1 MANFEA
7 FLQTIKLSINLL
19 FLKSDMQLI
28 SAWYFSKKKNY
39 MKISAS
45 CWQDQNIIT
54 INEFWKYSYG
64 IFKSGLIS
72 YVVSIQ
78 IISEKKWQ
86 MSQWARKIKKVQAK
100 KNSWNQIVNQFHE
113 ILLKNQNHFF
123 FAISKMV
130 KNQFINWEKV

>member
-1 MANFEA
+1 
-7 FLQTIKLSINLL
+7 
-19 FLKSDMQLI
+19 
-28 SAWYFSKKKNY
+28 

-78 IISEKKWQ
+78 IISENKKKK
-86 MSQWARKIKKVQAK
+86 RNEPKKKI
-100 KNSWNQIVNQFHE
+100 
-113 ILLKNQNHFF
+113 
-123 FAISKMV
+123 ISK
-130 KNQFINWEKV
+130 KIFREYENQYTFQ